1 MQERTLLGSWGESS
15 VAQYLKEKGYQIVAL
30 NYRSSLGEIDLIVRK
45 GEVVAM
51 VEVKTRKTSYFST
64 SMVIN
69 LSKQKKIIKT
79 AKLFLQRLDVQ
90 DVVCRF
96 DIALV
101 GEQEDGKPIIDYR
114 ENAFYGE

>member
-15 VAQYLKEKGYQIVAL
+15 VAQYLIEKGYQIVAL
-30 NYRSSLGEIDLIVRK
+30 NYRSRLGEIDLIARK
-45 GEVVAM
+45 GELLVM

-64 SMVIN
+64 SIVVN
-69 LSKQKKIIKT
+69 LTKQKKIIKT
-79 AKLFLQRLDVQ
+79 AKLFLQQSAYQ

-96 DIALV
+96 DVALV
-101 GEQEDGKPIIDYR
+101 SKKDNGMPLIDYR